1 MAREKHQK
9 EDRTAAAH
17 NHWAQDIREIA
28 SLDRTDDEIAKTA
41 LAFLLQSLREDP
53 NCLNKFKWSEC

>member
-9 EDRTAAAH
+9 EDRAAASD
-17 NHWAQDIREIA
+17 NHWVQDIREID
-28 SLDRTDDEIAKTA
+28 SLDRTDDEIVKTA
-41 LAFLLQSLREDP
+41 LAFLLQSLREGL